1 MPWARASI
9 SPLWWTTLQAPV
21 APSARFRPRAQADGY
36 TLMAG
41 TPGII
46 HLYPAMQ
53 LNLRYSAENDFVP
66 VSQLSDNP
74 MVMVV
79 NKDSPFNSVNELLA
93 A

>member
-1 MPWARASI
+1 
-9 SPLWWTTLQAPV
+9 
-21 APSARFRPRAQADGY
+21 
-36 TLMAG
+36 
-41 TPGII
+41 
-46 HLYPAMQ
+46 MQ

-74 MVMVV
+74 MVIVV